1 MAATKALKGH
11 DVKNFLWVCLGF
23 AVTGF
28 AFWIVTT
35 TETIPPRP
43 LPLVLLALVFGV
55 SPLGTFW
62 MLYMVIRH
70 EKRIMPYALLAFIP
84 YFFLGYYFE
93 RVRGRCK
100 REDDSRIRNPR

>member
-1 MAATKALKGH
+1 METTKAFKGYAM
-11 DVKNFLWVCLGF
+11 KNFLWVCLGF

-70 EKRIMPYALLAFIP
+70 EKRIMPYALLAFVP

-93 RVRGRCK
+93 RVRGSSK
-100 REDDSRIRNPR
+100 RDDDSRIRNPR

>member
-1 MAATKALKGH
+1 MKTL
-11 DVKNFLWVCLGF
+11 LWACLGF

-35 TETIPPRP
+35 TETIPLRP
-43 LPLVLLALVFGV
+43 LPLVMLALVFAV
-55 SPLGTFW
+55 SPFGTFW

-70 EKRIMPYALLAFIP
+70 EKRIMPYVFLAFIP

-93 RVRGRCK
+93 RVKGRRK
-100 REDDSRIRNPR
+100 REDDSRIRTPD

>member
-1 MAATKALKGH
+1 MTATKSLKGPE
-11 DVKNFLWVCLGF
+11 VKTFLWVCLGF
-23 AVTGF
+23 AVTGL

-43 LPLVLLALVFGV
+43 LPLLVLALVFGV

-62 MLYMVIRH
+62 MLYTVIRH

-93 RVRGRCK
+93 RVRGRSK
-100 REDDSRIRNPR
+100 REDDSRMRSLH